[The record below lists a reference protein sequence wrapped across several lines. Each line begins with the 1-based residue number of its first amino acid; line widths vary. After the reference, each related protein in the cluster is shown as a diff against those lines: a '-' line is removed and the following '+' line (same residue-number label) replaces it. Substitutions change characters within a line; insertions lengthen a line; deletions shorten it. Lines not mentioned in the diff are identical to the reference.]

1 VEIHA
6 LKLSVTEADLNQL
19 AREQLSA
26 DAPVRNLRVHLETG
40 LVRIGGDY
48 TKLLVPIPFDTS
60 WELSVQDRH
69 VRVRLKDVRVIGLPA
84 GIFRG
89 TIMAGFGRLAAREAG
104 IRLDNDTVVVDVD
117 TFFKAHGVLLRTNLK
132 SIHCSAGVIVL
143 EV

>member
-1 VEIHA
+1 MEIHA
-6 LKLSVTEADLNQL
+6 LKLSITEADLNQL

-26 DAPVRNLRVHLETG
+26 DAPVRNLHISLENG

-48 TKLLVPIPFDTS
+48 SKLLIPVPFDTS

-69 VRVRLKDVRVIGLPA
+69 VRVWLKDVRVIGLPA

-89 TIMAGFGRLAAREAG
+89 TIMAGFSRLAARESG
-104 IRLDNDTVVVDVD
+104 IRLDNDTLVVDVD
-117 TFFKAHGVLLRTNLK
+117 TFLRHRGVLLRTNLK
-132 SIHCSAGVIVL
+132 SIRCKPGLIVL